1 MNIQYIITKSLLD
14 YDEKAPIIKYL
25 VKNGK
30 KVETVRKNSDTER
43 NNIKFYDDERNLILE
58 TDYEVLGIYY
68 DKLHVW
74 SWAWSHT
81 ALNNAET
88 YLSREVLNHAL
99 KWGSDLSYL
108 KTMLTS
114 SRSIVREK
122 AQLDINLAL
131 GSNIIK
137 QPYIYPYVYRIDD
150 ANLIYYLI
158 LLNRSDLDR
167 LDKIVLKPNEMVPN
181 SHKGKNHS

>member
-14 YDEKAPIIKYL
+14 YDEKAPVIKFL
-25 VKNGK
+25 TKESK
-30 KVETVRKNSDTER
+30 KIDPLRKNSDTER
-43 NNIKFYDDERNLILE
+43 NNIRFYDENQNLLLE

-99 KWGSDLSYL
+99 KWGSEMSYL
-108 KTMLTS
+108 KSMLTS
-114 SRSIVREK
+114 SRSVVRERT
-122 AQLDINLAL
+122 QLDIHLAL
-131 GSNIIK
+131 GSTIIK
-137 QPYIYPYVYRIDD
+137 QPYIYPYVYKIGD
-150 ANLIYYLI
+150 AKLIYYLI
-158 LLNRSDLDR
+158 LLNR
-167 LDKIVLKPNEMVPN
+167 
-181 SHKGKNHS
+181 KN